1 MRIKMYPAQN
11 GDAFLLSTDKTNI
24 LIDGGYARTFN
35 TYIQKDL
42 EELATREV
50 CINLAI
56 ITHID
61 ADHIGGVIRFLA
73 LNGDSRTNNIISVED
88 VWHNSLR
95 SLTSVK
101 KETELSHQDL
111 EVIDAINK
119 RGHPKDLNPTSGF
132 NEISARQGSTLAALL
147 NDGEYVWNESNGT
160 QSICTDSV
168 REKRFKDGFVKVLAP
183 SRERLENLVALWKRD
198 LRRLGLIGSIGSSQ
212 AIDDAFEL
220 SFEHN
225 TDSQTT
231 RKQLISAGRTKSLED
246 VYKPDKS
253 TANGSSIATIIEL
266 NGIRLLMLA
275 DALAEDILRELLKMK
290 AQGVSMMFDAIKISH
305 HGSNHNTSPEL
316 LSVVDAPRYFISSDG
331 SKHSHP
337 DIELLHAI
345 VDRKASFTRTL
356 YFNYSTI
363 ESREIKEFQTATGAT
378 FVVEENATDWINITK
393 E

>member
-1 MRIKMYPAQN
+1 MYPAQN

-56 ITHID
+56 VTHID

-316 LSVVDAPRYFISSDG
+316 LSVMDAPRYFISSDG